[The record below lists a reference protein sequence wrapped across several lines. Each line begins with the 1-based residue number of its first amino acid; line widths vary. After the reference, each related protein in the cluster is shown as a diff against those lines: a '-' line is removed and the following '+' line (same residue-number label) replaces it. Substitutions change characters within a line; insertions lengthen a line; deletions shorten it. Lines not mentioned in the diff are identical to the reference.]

1 MQIAINSAITNAVK
15 AAARQN
21 AMDDMVLQG
30 LIRLVAQ
37 TRDREAFGRL
47 FDHIA
52 PRVRSHLLRVGVAAA
67 ECDDVVQEVM
77 VNIWVKAGLYQP
89 EKGSLMAWVYV
100 MARNLRIDRLRKARP
115 QLYLDMEG
123 WDEPDDAE
131 SVEDSLVRRGGVESL
146 TRAMVDLPQE
156 QREIYELVFREE
168 LSQSEIA
175 ARLGLPLGTVKS
187 RMRLAMVFLRRKL
200 EFMQ

>member
-1 MQIAINSAITNAVK
+1 MQIAMNSAITSPVK
-15 AAARQN
+15 AAARKN
-21 AMDDMVLQG
+21 EMDDVVLQG

-37 TRDREAFGRL
+37 ARDREAFGRL

-52 PRVRSHLLRVGVAAA
+52 PRIRSHLLRVGVPAS

-89 EKGSLMAWVYV
+89 DKGSLMAWVYV

-115 QLYLDMEG
+115 QLYLSLDG
-123 WDEPDDAE
+123 WDEPDDVE
-131 SVEDSLVRRGGVESL
+131 SAEDSLVRSGSVESL
-146 TRAMVDLPQE
+146 QRAMADLPPE
-156 QREIYELVFREE
+156 QREIYNLVFREE

-175 ARLGLPLGTVKS
+175 KRLSLPLGTVKS

>member
-1 MQIAINSAITNAVK
+1 MQIALNSAIASVVK
-15 AAARQN
+15 TAARQN
-21 AMDDMVLQG
+21 SIDDMVLQG

-47 FDHIA
+47 FDYIA
-52 PRVRSHLLRVGVAAA
+52 PRVRSHLLRVGVVAA

-131 SVEDSLVRRGGVESL
+131 SAEDSLVRQGSVDNL
-146 TRAMVDLPQE
+146 KRAMAGLPQE

-175 ARLGLPLGTVKS
+175 TRLGLPLGTVKS